1 MALSRQPAL
10 HLTRSHLPL
19 SILSKLSASLRGA
32 PTRHISHQRR
42 MIAPLRFLR
51 LPKLP
56 MERQRYQQRVQA
68 ILPAGLQT
76 KIASRPVMKTSL
88 MRRHHKAHHADHAGV
103 ISSSNRSPRSKRA
116 SPSLTITSK
125 STSICRKK
133 SQIRFA
139 SS

>member
-19 SILSKLSASLRGA
+19 SILSKLSASLREA

-88 MRRHHKAHHADHAGV
+88 MRRHHKAHHADHARV
-103 ISSSNRSPRSKRA
+103 ISSNRSPRSKRA

-125 STSICRKK
+125 STLICRKK
-133 SQIRFA
+133 SQRRFA